1 MITGPEIEDNLEWRI
16 DLSETRLLNQDLVMQ
31 IRS

>member
-1 MITGPEIEDNLEWRI
+1 MITGPEIEDKLEQRM
-16 DLSETRLLNQDLVMQ
+16 DLSETRLLSQDLVMQ

>member
-1 MITGPEIEDNLEWRI
+1 MITGPEIEVNLEWRM
-16 DLSETRLLNQDLVMQ
+16 DLSETRLLSQDLVMQ